1 MWADVTEEEQMRHL
15 RHTKE
20 QMEYVRINAE
30 YDFVKKRALIN
41 YLTNEKLNLEQHF
54 HGRVNN
60 MLKMIQNYENQNMRN
75 HIREIATGSFETVQ
89 KTVRDPATKA
99 IIQKAAFLSALDG
112 IKNGIMTYS
121 NDPLLPLLQ
130 SEMEKRIAHFKGLSH
145 EDESKLLS
153 LSSDQ
158 RRFVSDQDRKA
169 KIDYLGAV
177 PNVNN
182 PGVKSHEKYKNF
194 VDMVHNVHKTEL
206 KA

>member
-1 MWADVTEEEQMRHL
+1 MRHL

-182 PGVKSHEKYKNF
+182 PGVKSHDKYKNF

>member
-1 MWADVTEEEQMRHL
+1 MRHL

>member
-1 MWADVTEEEQMRHL
+1 MRHL

-130 SEMEKRIAHFKGLSH
+130 SEMEKRIAHFKGLSQ

>member
-130 SEMEKRIAHFKGLSH
+130 SEMEKRIAHFKGISH

>member
-1 MWADVTEEEQMRHL
+1 
-15 RHTKE
+15 
-20 QMEYVRINAE
+20 MEYVRINAE

>member
-1 MWADVTEEEQMRHL
+1 MRHL

-130 SEMEKRIAHFKGLSH
+130 SEMEKRIAHFKGISH